1 MNERQLKVFLTLA
14 ETLNFASAAR
24 RLHLSQPAL
33 SLSLKKLEQEVGG
46 ALLSRTTRQV
56 RLTPEGETLL
66 PRARQ
71 LLADWQ
77 DTEEMLRQR
86 FTLKRGRVTIAAMPS
101 FAGNVLPGILAAYR
115 QRYPNIDV
123 SILDVIHEEVLE
135 LVSKGRVELG
145 IGLEPPAEPLFHFV
159 PLFLDRFVAA
169 VPPRSKLARSR
180 RLTWSQLLGHPFIA
194 LQRPSTVRSFLEEA
208 LEREGK
214 RITVSMECHQLST
227 VGSLVAAGLGVS
239 AVPALCARQF
249 KQFGARCVP
258 LCDPGVERR
267 VGLIMH
273 PGFELSVAAR
283 AMQEIMVATTSQHVH
298 SVPSSR

>member
-101 FAGNVLPGILAAYR
+101 FATM
-115 QRYPNIDV
+115 
-123 SILDVIHEEVLE
+123 
-135 LVSKGRVELG
+135 
-145 IGLEPPAEPLFHFV
+145 
-159 PLFLDRFVAA
+159 
-169 VPPRSKLARSR
+169 
-180 RLTWSQLLGHPFIA
+180 RLI
-194 LQRPSTVRSFLEEA
+194 
-208 LEREGK
+208 
-214 RITVSMECHQLST
+214 
-227 VGSLVAAGLGVS
+227 
-239 AVPALCARQF
+239 
-249 KQFGARCVP
+249 
-258 LCDPGVERR
+258 
-267 VGLIMH
+267 
-273 PGFELSVAAR
+273 SV
-283 AMQEIMVATTSQHVH
+283 T
-298 SVPSSR
+298 